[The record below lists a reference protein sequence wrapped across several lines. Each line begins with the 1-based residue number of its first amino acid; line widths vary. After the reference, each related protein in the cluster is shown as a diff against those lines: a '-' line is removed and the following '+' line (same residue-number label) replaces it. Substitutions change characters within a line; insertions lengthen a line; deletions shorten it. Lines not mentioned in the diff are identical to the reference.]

1 MWFDKR
7 KEVPMSHR
15 GAVAQTIVP
24 ALLILLYAHCSVR
37 GELALRPA
45 RQETGK
51 YERLELLVDVDRDYD
66 NPFDPCVVQ
75 IDVVLATPG
84 GQSLRLPAFY
94 AQDYERRDFEQ
105 RGKTTAWYYPAGTGS
120 WQARFAPM
128 EVGTYTARALLKDA
142 NGQVL
147 SSPVRFECT
156 DSPCTG
162 FLRTHEKDPRF
173 LQFTEGE
180 PFFVI
185 GQNVAFVGK
194 GQYVNVPRAEA
205 IFARLAKNG
214 ANFVRIWTC
223 CQDWALAIEARKSAW
238 TRSWTRQSPV
248 VALPGSDSEADA
260 RKCVK
265 LAGEDG
271 ASITASPC
279 HPIGLRPQTRYAIT
293 GRFKTDRCQALR
305 LQVGGDQWELPAG
318 DDGWQTFRKEFVTG
332 PGDYWLGRVTFRLV
346 GAGTAWLDALS
357 LKEAA
362 GDAEL
367 FWEADVNRPRRGYYN
382 PLDCFMLD
390 QVVAAAEQ
398 NGIYLM
404 LCLITRD
411 LYMNSLSDIDSA
423 DYRQATDEA
432 RKLMRYAVARWGY
445 STSVAAWEYF
455 NEMDPGKPTNPF
467 YTDLGAYLGQI
478 DIYQHLRTT
487 STWHPSARD
496 CRHPQLDIAQQHH
509 YMRPSRDDF
518 KDEVAS
524 IIEQTRFLR
533 EHAPGKPA
541 LIGEFGLA
549 DEKWGLSNYMK
560 QDSESVHFHNCL
572 WASAFAGSS
581 GTAMFWWWD
590 QLDRQ
595 NAYKHYRP
603 LATFLK
609 NVSFV
614 GLEPAHVTPSDERIR
629 ALGYQGN
636 DCAYLWLSNS
646 QATWWTRVLENRKP
660 DPVTGATI
668 RIPGLQPGRY
678 HIHWWNTN
686 AGETTQTQERTADRE
701 GLNIPI
707 PAFHQ
712 DIACKIERL

>member
-1 MWFDKR
+1 
-7 KEVPMSHR
+7 MSHR
-15 GAVAQTIVP
+15 GAVVQTMVP
-24 ALLILLYAHCSVR
+24 ALLVLLCIHCSVR
-37 GELALRPA
+37 GELTLRTA
-45 RQETGK
+45 AQATGK
-51 YERLELLVDVDRDYD
+51 YEKLELLVGVDRDYD

-75 IDVVLATPG
+75 IDVLLTSPS
-84 GQSLRLPAFY
+84 GQSLRLPVFY
-94 AQDYERRDFEQ
+94 AQDYQRRDFEQ
-105 RGKTTAWYYPAGTGS
+105 RGKTTAWYYPTGTGS

-128 EVGTYTARALLKDA
+128 EVGTYTARASLKDA
-142 NGQVL
+142 NGQVF
-147 SSPVRFECT
+147 SAPVQFECT
-156 DSPCTG
+156 DSSRPG

-185 GQNVAFVGK
+185 GQNLAFVGE

-205 IFARLAKNG
+205 IFARLAENG

-223 CQDWALAIEARKSAW
+223 CKDWALAIEARKSAW

-248 VALPGSDSEADA
+248 VALPGRDSEAGA
-260 RKCVK
+260 SKCVK
-265 LAGEDG
+265 LVGEDG
-271 ASITASPC
+271 ASITASPS
-279 HPIGLRPQTRYAIT
+279 HPVGLRPQRRYAIT
-293 GRFKTDRCQALR
+293 GRFKTDGCQALR
-305 LQVGGDQWELPAG
+305 LQVGAERWELPAG
-318 DDGWQTFRKEFVTG
+318 EDRWRTFRKEFVTG
-332 PGDYWLGRVTFRLV
+332 PGDYRLGRVAFSLV
-346 GAGTAWLDALS
+346 GAGAAWLDALS
-357 LKEAA
+357 LKEAT
-362 GDAEL
+362 GGVEL
-367 FWEADVNRPRRGYYN
+367 LWEADVNRPPRGYYN

-390 QVVAAAEQ
+390 QIVAAAEQ

-411 LYMNSLSDIDSA
+411 LYMSSLSDTESA
-423 DYRQATDEA
+423 EYRQATDDA

-467 YTDLGAYLGQI
+467 YADLGAYLEEI

-496 CRHPQLDIAQQHH
+496 CRHPQLDVAQEHH

-518 KDEVAS
+518 KDEVMS

-549 DEKWGLSNYMK
+549 DDKWGLSDYMK
-560 QDSESVHFHNCL
+560 QDREGVHFHNCL

-595 NAYKHYRP
+595 DAYGHYRP
-603 LATFLK
+603 LAAFLEG
-609 NVSFV
+609 VSFV
-614 GLEPAHVTPSDERIR
+614 GLESAHVTASDERVR
-629 ALGYQGN
+629 TLGYQGN
-636 DCAYLWLSNS
+636 DRAYLWLSSS
-646 QATWWTRVLENRKP
+646 QATWWNLVVENREP
-660 DPVTGATI
+660 APVAGATI
-668 RIPGLQPGRY
+668 HIPGLHPGRY
-678 HIHWWNTN
+678 RIHWWDTH
-686 AGETTQTQERTADRE
+686 AGEATETQERTAGRE
-701 GLNIPI
+701 GLDIPL
-707 PAFHQ
+707 PAFHH